1 MLRQRRQMAALY
13 SLSGYRAFRRPRG
26 VLSRLRPSFI
36 VDIIP
41 GNAYDNDRFIL
52 PDSFRRSESGEM
64 KGG

>member
-1 MLRQRRQMAALY
+1 M
-13 SLSGYRAFRRPRG
+13 
-26 VLSRLRPSFI
+26 
-36 VDIIP
+36 VDIVP

>member
-13 SLSGYRAFRRPRG
+13 FFIRAFRRPRG

-41 GNAYDNDRFIL
+41 GNAYDNDGFTP